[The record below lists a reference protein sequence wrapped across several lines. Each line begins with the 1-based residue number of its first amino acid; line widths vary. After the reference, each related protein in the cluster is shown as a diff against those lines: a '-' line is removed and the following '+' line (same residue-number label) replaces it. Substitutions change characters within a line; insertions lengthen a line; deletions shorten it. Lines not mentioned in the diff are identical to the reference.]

1 MRLIYHVHT
10 LVMHAKD
17 TDIIGILVAT
27 TNTTD
32 EPTVCLTEMENFQ
45 TKNAKQPNNFITVSY
60 RHRPALIVFL
70 SFVSSVA
77 PFFRWQTTL
86 SLLFLFVFSTFI
98 SIFESIQLEHEI
110 AALLFTIAAT
120 TQKAA
125 KSTFIYMCV
134 CHMHCCRVCGR
145 TANTKKE
152 AHKHTYTWQSPSLSS
167 SPRKKKRILLYRFCD
182 VTHVMLDNPS

>member
-1 MRLIYHVHT
+1 MCLIYHVHT

-70 SFVSSVA
+70 SFVSSSHRSFVGRLRCRCCSRSCSRRSFPYLN
-77 PFFRWQTTL
+77 PF
-86 SLLFLFVFSTFI
+86 SLNMKSQHCYLQS
-98 SIFESIQLEHEI
+98 QPPHRKQPK
-110 AALLFTIAAT
+110 ARLFTCAFAICIVAVFAVV
-120 TQKAA
+120 QR
-125 KSTFIYMCV
+125 I
-134 CHMHCCRVCGR
+134 
-145 TANTKKE
+145 
-152 AHKHTYTWQSPSLSS
+152 
-167 SPRKKKRILLYRFCD
+167 RKKKRTN
-182 VTHVMLDNPS
+182 THAHGSRRRCHRPPEKKTDITL